1 MRKRIFEIV
10 YNDNNTVGGKVYDI
24 IIIVAVI
31 ASIIPLAFRE
41 YNPVFFFVELACVI
55 IFAVDFL
62 LKLIC
67 ADIRYKRSI
76 ILSVLRYLI
85 SFEGII
91 DIISILPLFALFS
104 SSMNWLLLAKFIRPL
119 KLFGIFKFLR
129 HSRSYMVISSVFRKQ
144 KKILSMTL
152 ALAVAYILFAALV
165 IFNIEP
171 ETFTTYLDAVYWATV
186 SLTTVG
192 YGDLTPVTD
201 IGKLITV
208 ISSLVGVG
216 IIALPSG
223 VIAAG
228 YIEEFN
234 SNNSNKK
241 ETDKP

>member
-10 YNDNNTVGGKVYDI
+10 HNENNTVSGKIYDI

-41 YNPVFFFVELACVI
+41 FRPVFFIIELASII

-67 ADIRYKRSI
+67 ADIKYKKSFFSI
-76 ILSVLRYLI
+76 FMYLG

-91 DIISILPLFALFS
+91 DLISILPLLALLS
-104 SSMNWLLLAKFIRPL
+104 SSMNWLSVAKFIRPL
-119 KLFGIFKFLR
+119 KLFRIFKFLR
-129 HSRSYMVISSVFRKQ
+129 HSRSYMVITSVFKKQ
-144 KKILSMTL
+144 RKILTMTL
-152 ALAVAYILFAALV
+152 ALAVAYILFSALV
-165 IFNIEP
+165 MYNIEP
-171 ETFTTYLDAVYWATV
+171 ATFKTYLDAIYWSTI

-201 IGKLITV
+201 LGKLITV
-208 ISSLVGVG
+208 ISSIVGVG

-234 SNNSNKK
+234 NHPNKK
-241 ETDKP
+241 GNG